1 MDLTVGKLAKEA
13 GVNLQ
18 TIRYYEKR
26 KLIPPAKR
34 TPNGYR
40 QYSPNIVRRVLFI
53 KRAQELG
60 FSLREIQE
68 LLNLR
73 RTSSNTCS
81 QVCQKT
87 EVKIHEIEKKID
99 SLKRV
104 KAALSQ
110 LKSQCSDN
118 IRTNHTSEC
127 PLLDALEHF

>member
-18 TIRYYEKR
+18 TIHYYEKR
-26 KLIPPAKR
+26 KLIPAAKR
-34 TPNGYR
+34 TPGGYR
-40 QYSPNIVRRVLFI
+40 QYSPDMVHRIRFI
-53 KRAQELG
+53 KRGQELG
-60 FSLREIQE
+60 FSLREIHE

-73 RTSSNTCS
+73 HTSSNKCS
-81 QVCQKT
+81 QVRQKA

-99 SLKRV
+99 SLKKV

-110 LKSQCSDN
+110 LKSQCTDN
-118 IRTNHTSEC
+118 IRADHTSEC